1 MPKTKSTALVLI
13 AIVIVAAVLRSPV
26 ASLGPLIPEI
36 TQNLN
41 LSPIAVSILAS
52 GPVLCFGVGAFA
64 SPWLVSRMGVNHAL
78 FAVLCLLA
86 IGLSVRMFLGY
97 AGLLIGTIAAG
108 LSIAIANVLLPT
120 VVRKNFPNRV
130 SLVTGIYT
138 TMLSISASV
147 ASGIAV
153 VTSQL
158 FGGWSPALAIWI
170 LPTLLA
176 ILLWTPQIRNQ
187 EPHVAQPANAASEE
201 RRAVN
206 RSSIAWAIVAFF
218 GLQSLSFYAL
228 LGWLPSSLIAIGFTP
243 VEAGVWLGFSSGVGI
258 PVGLIAST
266 LFSNSKSL
274 SWWAAGA
281 SLLTFSGYALLTFS
295 MATNAKQLIFLA
307 TILVGFGMSTTFPIS
322 LSLISSRASTHAQT
336 TQLSAMSQGWGYL
349 VAAAG
354 SFAFGLIASVTGSWL
369 VSFAMVTILL
379 AAQIG
384 FGYYAG
390 KPRVIPAK

>member
-1 MPKTKSTALVLI
+1 MTKKKSAAIVLI
-13 AIVIVAAVLRSPV
+13 AIIMVAAVLRSPV
-26 ASLGPLIPEI
+26 ASIGPLLPEI
-36 TQNLN
+36 TQSLG
-41 LSPIAVSILAS
+41 LTPFAVSTLAS
-52 GPVLCFGVGAFA
+52 APVLCFGLGAFA

-78 FAVLCLLA
+78 LSVLSLLA
-86 IGLSVRMFLGY
+86 IGLAMRMFLGF
-97 AGLLIGTIAAG
+97 AGLLVGTIAAG

-120 VVRKNFPNRV
+120 VVRKNFPHKV
-130 SLVTGIYT
+130 SLVTGLYT

-153 VTSQL
+153 LTSEQ
-158 FGGWSPALAIWI
+158 FGGWSAALAIWI

-176 ILLWTPQIRNQ
+176 VFLWMPQIRNQ
-187 EPHVAQPANAASEE
+187 EPHVAQPSQAASEE

-206 RSSIAWAIVAFF
+206 RSPIAWAIVAFF

-228 LGWLPSSLIAIGFTP
+228 LGWLPSSLISIGFSA
-243 VEAGVWLGFSSGVGI
+243 VEAGIWLGFASGIGI
-258 PVGLIAST
+258 PVGLIAAT
-266 LFSNSKSL
+266 LFSKNKSL

-281 SLLTFSGYALLTFS
+281 SLFTLAGYLLLTTS
-295 MATNAKQLIFLA
+295 MATHSKDLIFFA

-336 TQLSAMSQGWGYL
+336 TRLSAMSQGWGYL
-349 VAAAG
+349 VAATG
-354 SFAFGLIASVTGSWL
+354 SFAFGFIANLTGSWF

-379 AAQIG
+379 ATQVG
-384 FGYYAG
+384 FGFYSG